1 MVEILSFLS
10 GGIIG
15 ILGLYLGIKVKFQCE
30 KGYIPK
36 FKNHK
41 PETQESIKLINEWLN
56 GGNNNGTD
64 NK

>member
-15 ILGLYLGIKVKFQCE
+15 IFGLYLGIKVKIQCK
-30 KGYIPK
+30 KGYMPK
-36 FKNHK
+36 LKNNK